1 MDTPDDDDVRF
12 TADDDVLEQL
22 QEETRQLKEIQR
34 KQCEKLDDLV
44 RFANRITQAVA
55 CAESRQDAWTGD
67 FLDVERHRQ
76 AAEVL
81 TPRL

>member
-22 QEETRQLKEIQR
+22 QEEIRQLKEMQR
-34 KQCEKLDDLV
+34 KQFEKLDVLV
-44 RFANRITQAVA
+44 RIANR
-55 CAESRQDAWTGD
+55 AESRQDAWTGD
-67 FLDVERHRQ
+67 FLDVQGHRQ
-76 AAEVL
+76 TAEVL